1 MSSSQIVRWIFE
13 LLKLHLVAIIR
24 LFVWCIFKVLRWL
37 MSTSVLAKNSL
48 VQASESSSSDPQGNI
63 SDRDWDLISICI
75 YTEFCIDQLRIPL
88 GVQSTDATANGGLA
102 PKPPEP
108 GWYPQCLPLWL
119 DSVSIRKDTQSYE
132 YFSLC
137 YDDPAPGQG

>member
-1 MSSSQIVRWIFE
+1 MAILTAEV
-13 LLKLHLVAIIR
+13 LLRENK
-24 LFVWCIFKVLRWL
+24 
-37 MSTSVLAKNSL
+37 KNPVTKCYPPPVGIEPGPL
-48 VQASESSSSDPQGNI
+48 I
-63 SDRDWDLISICI
+63 TSDRDWDLISICI

-119 DSVSIRKDTQSYE
+119 DSVSIRKDTQLYE
-132 YFSLC
+132 CFSLC